1 MSISIFDLL
10 LNESEAE
17 SRSAKVYGVVV
28 GVVTNNQD
36 PEKLGRVKLRFP
48 WLSDTDES
56 NWARVA
62 TMMAGQDRGTWFLP
76 EVDDEVLVAFEHGSV
91 EFPYVIGS
99 LWSGKDT
106 PPRDNSDGKNNER
119 VIKSRAGHELIFGDE
134 SGKEKV
140 EIKTKAGHQLLLDDT
155 GGSEKI
161 TVIDKSGSNK
171 IEMDSA
177 AGNVSLTA
185 QTKISLKAVQ
195 IEITADSSLTMKGA
209 QVEISADADLKVQS
223 SAMLTLKGAM
233 VKIN

>member
-1 MSISIFDLL
+1 MNVLDLL
-10 LNESEAE
+10 LSPEVRAE
-17 SRSAKVYGVVV
+17 SRAGRIYGVVV
-28 GVVTNNQD
+28 GIVTNNQD
-36 PEKLGRVKLRFP
+36 PEKLGRVKVRFP
-48 WLSDTDES
+48 WLNDTDES

-99 LWSGKDT
+99 LWNGKDT

-134 SGKEKV
+134 GGKERV

-185 QTKISLKAVQ
+185 QTKISLKALQ

-209 QVEISADADLKVQS
+209 QIEITADADLKVQS

>member
-1 MSISIFDLL
+1 MNILDLL
-10 LNESEAE
+10 LPEIGDE
-17 SRSAKVYGVVV
+17 SRAGKIYGVVV

-36 PEKLGRVKLRFP
+36 PAKMGRVKVKFP
-48 WLSDTDES
+48 WLNNTDES

-62 TMMAGQDRGTWFLP
+62 TMMTGKDRGTWFLP

-99 LWSGKDT
+99 LWNGVDT
-106 PPRDNSDGKNNER
+106 PPRDNADGKNSER

-134 SGKEKV
+134 DGKEKV

-155 GGSEKI
+155 SGSEKI
-161 TVIDKSGSNK
+161 TIVDKSGSNK

-177 AGNVSLTA
+177 GNSIAITA
-185 QTKISLKAVQ
+185 QTKISLKATD
-195 IEITADSSLTMKGA
+195 IEITADSGLKMKGA
-209 QVEISADADLKVQS
+209 QVEITADADLKVQS
-223 SAMLTLKGAM
+223 SAMLTLKGSL

>member
-1 MSISIFDLL
+1 MNFLDLL
-10 LNESEAE
+10 LSPEVKAE
-17 SRSAKVYGVVV
+17 SRAGKVYGVVV

-36 PEKLGRVKLRFP
+36 PEKMGRVKVKFP
-48 WLSDTDES
+48 WLNDTDES

-76 EVDDEVLVAFEHGSV
+76 EVDDEVLVAFEHGDV
-91 EFPYVIGS
+91 QFPYVIGS
-99 LWSGKDT
+99 LWNGKDT
-106 PPRDNSDGKNNER
+106 PPRDNADGKNNER

-134 SGKEKV
+134 DGKEKV

-155 GGSEKI
+155 SGSEKI
-161 TVIDKSGSNK
+161 TVVDKSGSNK

-185 QTKISLKAVQ
+185 QTKLSLKAMQ

-223 SAMLTLKGAM
+223 NAMLTLKGAL